1 VSFDGSASTEP
12 DGSISSYSWDFGDK
26 STSGSSATPKHAY
39 KAPGTYTVTLTVT
52 DSSGLS
58 AHVFHPLVVRRPGKI
73 VRVRVTT
80 TTRGTAVLRATV
92 NGPGRLRASD
102 AAARPRAAGGN
113 TRKRIALILTRAV
126 SVSKAGTVVVRIAPS
141 AVGTRLLRR
150 THQLRVSVL
159 LTFTPD
165 AAKPVSRIVRL
176 TLRLKT

>member
-1 VSFDGSASTEP
+1 
-12 DGSISSYSWDFGDK
+12 
-26 STSGSSATPKHAY
+26 
-39 KAPGTYTVTLTVT
+39 
-52 DSSGLS
+52 
-58 AHVFHPLVVRRPGKI
+58 